1 MITAAQCK
9 MARAALGWGVRE
21 LAAQAKVSA
30 STVNRFETGLS
41 EPNAATLTVI
51 RQALESA
58 GIEFIPGGARLREPA
73 DAEL

>member
-1 MITAAQCK
+1 
-9 MARAALGWGVRE
+9 MARAAVGWGVRE
-21 LAAQAKVSA
+21 LATRAKVSA

-51 RQALESA
+51 RQAFEAA
-58 GIEFIPGGARLREPA
+58 GVEFIPSGVRLREAA

>member
-1 MITAAQCK
+1 
-9 MARAALGWGVRE
+9 
-21 LAAQAKVSA
+21 VSA

-51 RQALESA
+51 RQALETA
-58 GIEFIPGGARLREPA
+58 GIEFIPGGARLREAA